1 MNFKTTLILI
11 ALLAV
16 VGAFVAYDRLSGRD
30 KENVETAAD
39 SKKLFDVKDKDD
51 VSSVTIKSLDDGEI
65 VLTKTSDTN
74 KWRMTKPV
82 DAAAEG
88 WQVDSLVRDLIAL
101 ESKAAVDPKDKG
113 LDKPKFHIEI
123 AAKGGKLLKF
133 DVGDKNAM
141 GDLYVK
147 VEGKK
152 DADVVSADVYDRL
165 SKPAGELRD
174 KQLVTTPSTDIKQLT
189 IDSEGQKLVLQKK
202 GAAWELVEP

>member
-1 MNFKTTLILI
+1 MNFKTTLILL

-30 KENVETAAD
+30 KETLETSAD
-39 SKKLFDVKDKDD
+39 SKKLFDVKDKDA
-51 VSSVTIKSLDDGEI
+51 VNSVTIKSLDDGEI
-65 VLTKTSDTN
+65 VLTKVGETG

-101 ESKAAVDPKDKG
+101 ESKAAVDPAGKG
-113 LDKPKFHIEI
+113 FEKPKCHIEI

-133 DVGDKNAM
+133 DVGDKTAM

-147 VEGKK
+147 VEGK
-152 DADVVSADVYDRL
+152 
-165 SKPAGELRD
+165 
-174 KQLVTTPSTDIKQLT
+174 
-189 IDSEGQKLVLQKK
+189 
-202 GAAWELVEP
+202 